1 MISTLRNKS
10 VGEIIK
16 VKENNEYVDYILVQK
31 GKPSI
36 RYDDSCHGAWL
47 LRKDAVT
54 QMAFSD
60 ADNSYATSNAHK
72 YLNNEF
78 MNRFSESM
86 QNLIKTVKIPY
97 KKGNSAENYPCM
109 LREEGLETKAFL
121 LDLCEYKGRE
131 TDTYNQWE
139 TGDKLQ
145 YFTNLNNFARKCK
158 NADGT
163 AVDWWLRTPGLY
175 SSTAADQ
182 SSNIQSQQY
191 ATNSGSDSNT
201 TVTKPSFYIRPAII
215 LPLNTVVNEQNILM
229 ETSEQIGLLSSR
241 TIGEIVRL
249 KENDEWVDYIVIN
262 KGIPDVTIY
271 DESCNGVW
279 LMRKSA
285 VKTDPLSSSQLQQSS
300 GSYIQTTTH
309 AWLNNNFLER
319 FDEATNNLIKQV
331 KIPYHSWTYSRNYS
345 FSYKTLENG
354 FSAKAFL
361 LSGFE
366 CGFNSATYSTSN
378 RGGDSV
384 VNEGKCL
391 PFFLFS
397 STYNDTSLAKSNASV
412 KLNKLCNGINNEG
425 TIAWWT
431 RDLTAS
437 SKETPTQNYIRD
449 DGTHTTESYTGTSSL
464 YGIRP
469 VMILPF
475 NAEIDENDRITGQL
489 KPQLLGHKELGDTV
503 KINENGV
510 ACEYMIVNIG
520 KPSELYDDSCN
531 GVWLLK
537 KYPTTSPLNV
547 SMKWDASDNDYAN
560 SDIKDYLN
568 NQFLNALDE
577 SLRTIIKTVKIPYK
591 KGVGNSIDTVQTGI
605 NGLQTKIF
613 LLSKNE
619 LNQDTLTTP
628 PYDGDTLQYFYSTE
642 NARRPLWSDN
652 KHSAAYEWWLRS
664 CYTTDNTTIY
674 YVNTSGGGIS
684 GQASTTVRYIR
695 PAFIIPAYMVV
706 DADGNLVPNTLPII
720 SANPSGDLGV
730 ITNKQVGVEYSV
742 DDDDLQDVLTVTEY
756 LDNTQTKSFV
766 ATRQKLENILY
777 SGVDWLKI
785 ANGTHKIK
793 ISCSDT
799 KDSVDE
805 IITFTRDCDKIVLQ
819 LANSF
824 PADDR
829 ISACYLNVEGSIP
842 ADAICKYEV
851 TNNANDPSPVW
862 EDCTNK
868 SKAGFSYGFA
878 NKTAE
883 NGFAFS
889 FRISIQR
896 GMSGAH
902 GYITNISG
910 GFE

>member
-10 VGEIIK
+10 IGEIIK
-16 VKENNEYVDYILVQK
+16 VKENNEYVDYILVHK

-47 LRKDAVT
+47 LRKDAIT
-54 QMAFSD
+54 SMTFSD
-60 ADNSYATSNAHK
+60 TDNSYATSKAHK

-78 MNRFSESM
+78 INRFSESM
-86 QNLIKTVKIPY
+86 RSLIKTVKIPY

-121 LDLCEYKGRE
+121 LDVCEVLGRE
-131 TDTYNQWE
+131 TDTYNYWE

-145 YFTNLNNFARKCK
+145 YFTNLNTIAKICK
-158 NADGT
+158 NSDG
-163 AVDWWLRTPGLY
+163 AAIFWWLRTPYLY
-175 SSTAADQ
+175 
-182 SSNIQSQQY
+182 
-191 ATNSGSDSNT
+191 SNT
-201 TVTKPSFYIRPAII
+201 TTDQTSYVTRQCCVQANGDTGSTYGSNVTETSYYIRPAIV
-215 LPLNTVVNEQNILM
+215 LPLNMVVNNQNILM
-229 ETSEQIGLLSSR
+229 EASEQIGLLNSR
-241 TIGEIVRL
+241 TIGETVQL
-249 KENDEWVDYIVIN
+249 KENGEWIDYIVIN
-262 KGIPDVTIY
+262 KGNPDVTIY
-271 DESCNGVW
+271 DDSCNGVW

-285 VKTDPLSSSQLQQSS
+285 VQTAPLSSSAMSS
-300 GSYIQTTTH
+300 TGSYIRTTTH

-319 FDEATNNLIKQV
+319 FDEATNNLIKSV
-331 KIPYHSWTYSRNYS
+331 KIPYQSWTYKSSSYS
-345 FSYKTLENG
+345 FSYNKLSDG

-361 LSGFE
+361 LSGYE
-366 CGFNSATYSTSN
+366 CGFSN
-378 RGGDSV
+378 ASPYG
-384 VNEGKCL
+384 NNIFAEGKTL
-391 PFFLFS
+391 PFFLYS
-397 STYNDTSLAKSNASV
+397 QQYNKTNLAVNNASV
-412 KLNKLCNGINNEG
+412 KLNKLCGGLTNEG
-425 TIAWWT
+425 AIAWWL
-431 RDLTAS
+431 RDFKYDNTCYQLFIS
-437 SKETPTQNYIRD
+437 SEGLLQ
-449 DGTHTTESYTGTSSL
+449 YTSFSSTDKL

-475 NAEIDENDRITGQL
+475 NAEIDENSHITGQL

-503 KINENGV
+503 KINENGI
-510 ACEYMIVNIG
+510 ACEYTIVNIG
-520 KPSELYDDSCN
+520 KPSDLYDDSCN

-537 KYPTTSPLNV
+537 KYPITSPLNPT
-547 SMKWDASDNDYAN
+547 MKWDASNNDYAN
-560 SDIKDYLN
+560 SDIQGYLN
-568 NQFLNALDE
+568 KQFLNALDE

-591 KGVGNSIDTVQTGI
+591 KGIGSSTDTVQTGI
-605 NGLQTKIF
+605 NGLSTKIF

-619 LNQDTLTTP
+619 VSQNQLTVA
-628 PYDGDTLQYFYSTE
+628 PYDGNTLQYFYSTE
-642 NARRPLWSDN
+642 IARLQLWTN
-652 KHSAAYEWWLRS
+652 NIHSTSCGYWLRT
-664 CYTTDNTTIY
+664 CETTNSGLSYHIDSNGSITTQSI
-674 YVNTSGGGIS
+674 NSEN
-684 GQASTTVRYIR
+684 YIR

-706 DADGNLVPNTLPII
+706 DVDNNLVPNTLPII
-720 SANPSGDLGV
+720 SANPTGDLGV
-730 ITNKQVGVEYSV
+730 ITNKQVGIEYSV

-766 ATRQKLENILY
+766 ATRKKLENILY
-777 SGVDWLKI
+777 SGVEWLKI

-799 KDSVDE
+799 KDSTDE
-805 IITFTRDCDKIVLQ
+805 IIAFTRDCDKIVLQ
-819 LANSF
+819 LASSF

-851 TNNANDPSPVW
+851 TNNANDPTPIW

>member
-10 VGEIIK
+10 IGEIIK
-16 VKENNEYVDYILVQK
+16 VKENDEYVDYILVHK
-31 GKPSI
+31 GKPSV

-47 LRKDAVT
+47 LRKDAIT
-54 QMAFSD
+54 SMAFSD
-60 ADNSYATSNAHK
+60 TDNSYATSNAHK

-78 MNRFSESM
+78 INRFSESM
-86 QNLIKTVKIPY
+86 RNLIKTVKIPY
-97 KKGNSAENYPCM
+97 KKGNSAEDYPCM

-121 LDLCEYKGRE
+121 LDKCEVLGME
-131 TDTYNQWE
+131 TDTYNDWE

-145 YFTNLNNFARKCK
+145 YFTNLNNIAKICK
-158 NADGT
+158 NFDGV
-163 AVDWWLRTPGLY
+163 AIKWWLRTPYLDG
-175 SSTAADQ
+175 T
-182 SSNIQSQQY
+182 
-191 ATNSGSDSNT
+191 TSGSQT
-201 TVTKPSFYIRPAII
+201 ATVTRQYCGDPSGIVNSASVDIEASCYIRPAIV
-215 LPLNTVVNEQNILM
+215 LPLNMIVNDQNILM
-229 ETSEQIGLLSSR
+229 EASEQIGLLNSR
-241 TIGEIVRL
+241 TIGEIVQL
-249 KENDEWVDYIVIN
+249 KENNEWVDYIVIN
-262 KGIPDVTIY
+262 KGNPDVTIY
-271 DESCNGVW
+271 DDSCNGVW
-279 LMRKSA
+279 LMRKNA
-285 VKTDPLSSSQLQQSS
+285 VKTDPLSSSALQRES

-319 FDEATNNLIKQV
+319 FDEATNNLIKPV
-331 KIPYHSWTYSRNYS
+331 KIPYRFWVYNESSFS
-345 FSYKTLENG
+345 FSYQKQSNG
-354 FSAKAFL
+354 FPAKAFL
-361 LSGFE
+361 LSGYE
-366 CGFNSATYSTSN
+366 CGFSD
-378 RGGDSV
+378 DSSYG
-384 VNEGKCL
+384 NGILAEGKTL
-391 PFFLFS
+391 PFFLYS
-397 STYNDTSLAKSNASV
+397 QTSNKTNLADTNASV
-412 KLNKLCNGINNEG
+412 KLNKLCGGLTNEG
-425 TIAWWT
+425 AIAWWL
-431 RDLTAS
+431 RDFYSYEYCRQLYIS
-437 SKETPTQNYIRD
+437 STGELQWENYN
-449 DGTHTTESYTGTSSL
+449 TTNCL

-475 NAEIDENDRITGQL
+475 NAEIDENGHITGQT
-489 KPQLLGHKELGDTV
+489 KPQLLGHKELGDTI

-510 ACEYMIVNIG
+510 ACEYTIVNIG
-520 KPSELYDDSCN
+520 KPSDLYDESCN

-537 KYPTTSPLNV
+537 KYPITSPLKPT
-547 SMKWDASDNDYAN
+547 MQWDATNNDYAN
-560 SDIKDYLN
+560 SDIKNYLN

-577 SLRTIIKTVKIPYK
+577 SLRSIIKTVKIPYK
-591 KGVGNSIDTVQTGI
+591 KGTGDSADTVQTGV

-619 LNQDTLTTP
+619 ITQNQLTTA
-628 PYDGDTLQYFYSTE
+628 PYDGDTLQYFYS
-642 NARRPLWSDN
+642 NDSARYKLWNDN
-652 KHSAAYEWWLRS
+652 IHSISCKYWLRTCDTS
-664 CYTTDNTTIY
+664 NTHQYCYAIDDLGRM
-674 YVNTSGGGIS
+674 VSTSIT
-684 GQASTTVRYIR
+684 QEETPYIR
-695 PAFIIPAYMVV
+695 PAFIVPAYMV
-706 DADGNLVPNTLPII
+706 ADINNNLVPNTLPII
-720 SANPSGDLGV
+720 SANPTGDLGV
-730 ITNKQVGVEYSV
+730 ITNKQVGIEYSV
-742 DDDDLQDVLTVTEY
+742 NDDDLQDVLTVTEY

-766 ATRQKLENILY
+766 ATRKKLEHILY
-777 SGVDWLKI
+777 SGVEWLKI

-799 KDSVDE
+799 KNSAGE

-819 LANSF
+819 LASSF

-851 TNNANDPSPVW
+851 TNNANDPTPAW

>member
-16 VKENNEYVDYILVQK
+16 IKENDEYVDYILVQK

-47 LRKDAVT
+47 LRKDAIT
-54 QMAFSD
+54 SMAFSD
-60 ADNSYATSNAHK
+60 TDNSYAASSAHK

-78 MNRFSESM
+78 INRFSESM
-86 QNLIKTVKIPY
+86 RNLIKTVKIPY
-97 KKGNSAENYPCM
+97 KKGNSAEQDPCM

-121 LDLCEYKGRE
+121 LDMCEVLGVE
-131 TDTYNQWE
+131 TNTYNYWE

-145 YFTNLNNFARKCK
+145 YFTSLNTEAKICK
-158 NADGT
+158 SSDG
-163 AVDWWLRTPGLY
+163 AAISWWLRTPYLY
-175 SSTAADQ
+175 SSTLADQ
-182 SSNIQSQQY
+182 TSYVTRQCYVHSNGG
-191 ATNSGSDSNT
+191 AGSTQGSN
-201 TVTKPSFYIRPAII
+201 VTEARYYIRPTIV
-215 LPLNTVVNEQNILM
+215 LPLNMVVNDQNILM
-229 ETSEQIGLLSSR
+229 EASEQIGLLNSR
-241 TIGEIVRL
+241 TIGETVQL
-249 KENDEWVDYIVIN
+249 KENGEWVDYIVIN
-262 KGIPDVTIY
+262 KGNPDVTIY
-271 DESCNGVW
+271 DDSCNGVW

-285 VKTDPLSSSQLQQSS
+285 VKTGPLSSSAMSIP

-309 AWLNNNFLER
+309 AWLNNNFLEK
-319 FDEATNNLIKQV
+319 FDEATNNLIKPV
-331 KIPYHSWTYSRNYS
+331 KIPYQSWNGSSSNYS
-345 FSYKTLENG
+345 FTYNTLSNG
-354 FSAKAFL
+354 FAAKAFL
-361 LSGFE
+361 LSGYE
-366 CGFNSATYSTSN
+366 CGFSN
-378 RGGDSV
+378 LSGGNYV
-384 VNEGKCL
+384 YAEGKTL
-391 PFFLFS
+391 PFFLYS
-397 STYNDTSLAKSNASV
+397 QTYNGTNLAVSNASV
-412 KLNKLCNGINNEG
+412 KLNKLCGGLTNEG
-425 TIAWWT
+425 AIAWWL
-431 RDLTAS
+431 RDFYYY
-437 SKETPTQNYIRD
+437 SKCCQLFIT
-449 DGTHTTESYTGTSSL
+449 STGTLSDTSLSSTSEL

-469 VMILPF
+469 VMIFPF
-475 NAEIDENDRITGQL
+475 NAEIDENGHITGQL
-489 KPQLLGHKELGDTV
+489 KPQLLGHKELGDTI

-510 ACEYMIVNIG
+510 ACEYTIVNIG
-520 KPSELYDDSCN
+520 KPSNLYDESCN

-537 KYPTTSPLNV
+537 KYPIVSPLTP
-547 SMKWDASDNDYAN
+547 SMDWDQNDNDYAN
-560 SDIKDYLN
+560 SDIQDYLN
-568 NQFLNALDE
+568 KQFLNALDE
-577 SLRTIIKTVKIPYK
+577 SLRAIIKTVKIPYK
-591 KGVGNSIDTVQTGI
+591 KGTGISTDTVQTGI

-619 LNQDTLTTP
+619 ITQNQLTKA
-628 PYDGDTLQYFYSTE
+628 PYDGDTLQYFYSTDL
-642 NARRPLWSDN
+642 ARCQLWQDN
-652 KHSAAYEWWLRS
+652 IHSTSYDYWLRTCEAVNATHAHCINKNGS
-664 CYTTDNTTIY
+664 IVTYTT
-674 YVNTSGGGIS
+674 TSPG
-684 GQASTTVRYIR
+684 YIR

-706 DADGNLVPNTLPII
+706 DVDNNLVPNTLPII
-720 SANPSGDLGV
+720 SANPTGDLGI
-730 ITNKQVGVEYSV
+730 ITNKQAGIEYSV

-756 LDNTQTKSFV
+756 LDNTQTKSFI
-766 ATRQKLENILY
+766 ATRKKLENILY
-777 SGVDWLKI
+777 SGVEWLKI

-799 KDSVDE
+799 KDSTEE

-819 LANSF
+819 LASSF

-851 TNNANDPSPVW
+851 TNNANDPTPVW

>member
-10 VGEIIK
+10 IGEIIK
-16 VKENNEYVDYILVQK
+16 VKENDEYVDYILVHK
-31 GKPSI
+31 GKPSV

-47 LRKDAVT
+47 LRKDAIT
-54 QMAFSD
+54 SMAFSD
-60 ADNSYATSNAHK
+60 TDNSYATSNAHK

-78 MNRFSESM
+78 INRFSESM
-86 QNLIKTVKIPY
+86 RNLIKTVKIPY

-121 LDLCEYKGRE
+121 LYVCEVLGIE
-131 TDTYNQWE
+131 TDTYRYWE

-145 YFTNLNNFARKCK
+145 YFTNLNNKAKICK
-158 NADGT
+158 NSDG
-163 AVDWWLRTPGLY
+163 AAIYWWLRTPYLN
-175 SSTAADQ
+175 SPPSADQ
-182 SSNIQSQQY
+182 TSN
-191 ATNSGSDSNT
+191 
-201 TVTKPSFYIRPAII
+201 VTKQCYVHPNGDTGSTYGSNVTSTSYYIRPTII
-215 LPLNTVVNEQNILM
+215 LPLNMVVNDQNILM
-229 ETSEQIGLLSSR
+229 ETSEQIGLLNSR
-241 TIGEIVRL
+241 TIGEIVQL
-249 KENDEWVDYIVIN
+249 KENGEWIDYIVIN
-262 KGIPDVTIY
+262 KGNPDVTIY
-271 DESCNGVW
+271 DDSCNGVW

-285 VKTDPLSSSQLQQSS
+285 VQTAPLSSSAMSDT

-319 FDEATNNLIKQV
+319 FDEATNNLIKSV
-331 KIPYHSWTYSRNYS
+331 KIPYQSWTYPSSKYS
-345 FSYKTLENG
+345 FTYNKLSNG

-361 LSGFE
+361 LSGYE
-366 CGFNSATYSTSN
+366 CGFSS
-378 RGGDSV
+378 DSSHGNGV
-384 VNEGKCL
+384 YAEGKTL
-391 PFFLFS
+391 PFFLYSQAYS
-397 STYNDTSLAKSNASV
+397 STNLAINNASV
-412 KLNKLCNGINNEG
+412 KLNKLCGGLTNEG
-425 TIAWWT
+425 AIAWWL
-431 RDLTAS
+431 RDFYYAKGCNQLFITSEGLLQYTSLS
-437 SKETPTQNYIRD
+437 STKE
-449 DGTHTTESYTGTSSL
+449 L

-475 NAEIDENDRITGQL
+475 NAEIDENGHITGQL
-489 KPQLLGHKELGDTV
+489 KPQLLGHKELGDTI

-510 ACEYMIVNIG
+510 ACEYTIINIG
-520 KPSELYDDSCN
+520 KPSDLYDDSCN

-537 KYPTTSPLNV
+537 KYPIVSPLTPTMN
-547 SMKWDASDNDYAN
+547 WDTSDNDYAN

-568 NQFLNALDE
+568 NQFLDALDE

-591 KGVGNSIDTVQTGI
+591 KGTGNSNDTVQTGI

-619 LNQDTLTTP
+619 VSQNQLTVA

-642 NARRPLWSDN
+642 IAKLQLWTDNIHSTARN
-652 KHSAAYEWWLRS
+652 YWLRT
-664 CYTTDNTTIY
+664 CETTSTSISYYINSNGNITTQS
-674 YVNTSGGGIS
+674 V
-684 GQASTTVRYIR
+684 TTGAYIR

-706 DADGNLVPNTLPII
+706 DIDNNLVPNTLPII
-720 SANPSGDLGV
+720 SANPTGDLGV
-730 ITNKQVGVEYSV
+730 ITNKQVGIEYSV

-766 ATRQKLENILY
+766 ATRKKPENILY
-777 SGVDWLKI
+777 SGVEWLKI

-799 KDSVDE
+799 KDFTDE

-819 LANSF
+819 LASSF

-851 TNNANDPSPVW
+851 TNNANDPTPVW